1 MNPAFVAVCAKH
13 LATALA
19 VTGNGTYEVRV
30 TQDSF
35 INCCVCDS
43 MAKFA
48 FRKPNAS
55 IFGAQPRTQSPL
67 GSDVLNVNDGD

>member
-1 MNPAFVAVCAKH
+1 MNPAFVAVCAEH

-19 VTGNGTYEVRV
+19 VSGNGSYEVRV

-43 MAKFA
+43 TAKFA
-48 FRKPNAS
+48 FRRPNGV
-55 IFGAQPRTQSPL
+55 FGQIQRQQNPL
-67 GSDVLNVNDGD
+67 GSDILNVNDGD